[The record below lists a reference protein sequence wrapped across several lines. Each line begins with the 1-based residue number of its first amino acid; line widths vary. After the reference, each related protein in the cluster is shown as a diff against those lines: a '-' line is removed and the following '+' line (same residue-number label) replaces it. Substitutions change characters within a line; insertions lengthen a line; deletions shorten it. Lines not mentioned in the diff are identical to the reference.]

1 MVWVVLVTWYIS
13 DAGGSWNLSGECSF
27 DLFTA
32 CKQAYLVV
40 LTVNVI
46 VVFLLLWCFETFFFL
61 SCLCS
66 VGKSS
71 TNLWL
76 AGPHTKLVQTLIDS
90 VLFLSNVYCQWWMYL
105 FLVLPSPLQRICS
118 VCETEVEA
126 GPPFFFFFV
135 CFSFWGFQAENQKWD
150 TKHSH

>member
-1 MVWVVLVTWYIS
+1 MLVVLETYLENV
-13 DAGGSWNLSGECSF
+13 AF

-46 VVFLLLWCFETFFFL
+46 VIFCFYDVLKPFFL
-61 SCLCS
+61 FVFSCLCS

-76 AGPHTKLVQTLIDS
+76 AKPHTKLVQTLIDS
-90 VLFLSNVYCQWWMYL
+90 VLFLSNVYCQ
-105 FLVLPSPLQRICS
+105 
-118 VCETEVEA
+118 
-126 GPPFFFFFV
+126 
-135 CFSFWGFQAENQKWD
+135 
-150 TKHSH
+150 